1 MVAMESLMFLLISA
15 IFCFFSSSVKGVSS
29 CRIRICFTSVDLPDS
44 PAPSSSSR
52 CVALYVRLSFSIC
65 KEEEEGAALIQVK
78 LEWSD
83 IVMIPALAMAQLQS
97 RIFSFLVIPDPE
109 SDQVKRQ
116 ITTHMIRYDS
126 GSGTRVRFLAF
137 LRFRIRIWIQ

>member
-1 MVAMESLMFLLISA
+1 MFLLISA

-65 KEEEEGAALIQVK
+65 KEEEGAASIQVK

-126 GSGTRVRFLAF
+126 GPGSGTRVRFSAF
-137 LRFRIRIWIQ
+137 IRFRIRIWIQ